1 MTRVLAGMTQ
11 RDQGNARG
19 DIDAHL
25 KRAFQQLTDEALPDR
40 FTDLLAKLKSGEGA
54 SSAPSETSQ
63 PEPDRETANVGKVGR
78 G

>member
-1 MTRVLAGMTQ
+1 MTQ
-11 RDQGNARG
+11 RDQGDARG

-40 FTDLLAKLKSGEGA
+40 FTDLLARLKAGEGA
-54 SSAPSETSQ
+54 ESASSGAGE
-63 PEPDRETANVGKVGR
+63 EVPDRETAHAGKASR

>member
-1 MTRVLAGMTQ
+1 MTQ
-11 RDQGNARG
+11 RDQGDARG

-40 FTDLLAKLKSGEGA
+40 FTDLLARLKAGEGA
-54 SSAPSETSQ
+54 ASASSGAGDEV
-63 PEPDRETANVGKVGR
+63 PDKETAQAGKASR

>member
-1 MTRVLAGMTQ
+1 MTQ
-11 RDQGNARG
+11 RDQGSARG

-40 FTDLLAKLKSGEGA
+40 FTDLLARLKAGEDADDA
-54 SSAPSETSQ
+54 SSDADQTHS
-63 PEPDRETANVGKVGR
+63 DRETADASKVGR

>member
-1 MTRVLAGMTQ
+1 MTQ
-11 RDQGNARG
+11 RDQGSARG

-40 FTDLLAKLKSGEGA
+40 FTDLLARLKAGEGA
-54 SSAPSETSQ
+54 DVASSEADQST
-63 PEPDRETANVGKVGR
+63 PDRDTANTDRVGR

>member
-1 MTRVLAGMTQ
+1 MTQ
-11 RDQGNARG
+11 RDQGDARG

-40 FTDLLAKLKSGEGA
+40 FTDLLARLKAGEGA
-54 SSAPSETSQ
+54 ASASSGAGDE
-63 PEPDRETANVGKVGR
+63 EPDKETAQAGKASR